1 MADNSRVVEIK
12 VDNAKAIEAIATM
25 QGKIEELRKKEAEL
39 KKAMKDTNNVTDKQ
53 RQDLASN
60 KEEQKGYAKQIQV
73 LSKEIQN
80 NMKLQDQ
87 QVGSLKNLRAELSN
101 LTAEYDA
108 MSKAEREGA
117 EGQKLKN
124 RINEI
129 TTELK
134 GAEEATQ
141 RYYRNVGNYAGTFG
155 KALATQVPQVQ
166 NIQVV
171 WNNLSQVFVDARQQ
185 MVGIVNQFNVAS
197 ASMQGMSRAQRAVAL
212 ATNVTTTAM
221 KLLKVALISTG
232 IGALVVALGSL
243 ISYLTRTQ
251 AGVELA
257 RKAMAAIGATIDVIL
272 DRIAMLGS
280 AIVSLFKGDFV
291 DAAETA
297 KNAFKGIGKEI
308 KEETQTAIKLSEEL
322 QNIEFREKALT
333 AQMAASKVQLAE
345 LKRIADDTTRSYAER
360 EKAAKQALGIEIN
373 LAAKAKQLG
382 EESIAN
388 TLGVA
393 KGSEKLKTVL
403 SQLAQGI
410 DAREVTKSIGLSES
424 TFSDYEKLVDQF
436 NSYQQQVL
444 EFTEKQVEGNNK
456 LNTLRKE
463 RYAKEKEWND
473 EMLAIEKELDEERDK
488 AFEEYMKRAEREWKL
503 KLEAVV
509 KGSAEEFDLRA
520 QGLARQRD
528 MELAQENTTAE
539 MRRSI
544 WLKYYND
551 MSALRNEAHAKEM
564 EQMRLE
570 WNNKIAEA
578 QLEGENT
585 LQLEVERKKAELDAL
600 HQLEGESQAEFYARQ
615 LEAKQAYADA
625 QKKVTDFEVAVEHAK
640 YEAIEKIT
648 NGLGQLFEEFG
659 ENNKAL
665 AIASKMLALAE
676 VAINTGKAISAGVAS
691 ASAVPFPGNIA
702 AIGTTVATVLSNIVT
717 ATKTI
722 KSAKFATGGY
732 VSGAGSGTSD
742 SIPSMLSNGESVNN
756 ALSTAMFSPLYS
768 ALNQLGGGIPIVPR
782 SASEVGSIVEGED
795 MLARAVARGV
805 SALHPVVSVEEINRV
820 SDRVAF
826 VKTLGD
832 V

>member
-124 RINEI
+124 KINEI

-141 RYYRNVGNYAGTFG
+141 RYYRNVGNYANSLGSLLG
-155 KALATQVPQVQ
+155 AQVPQVRSLSWA
-166 NIQVV
+166 
-171 WNNLSQVFVDARQQ
+171 WNTVSDVIKGGVSHIRSLELAYNSATK
-185 MVGIVNQFNVAS
+185 AS
-197 ASMQGMSRAQRAVAL
+197 TKLTIATKIFTTAL
-212 ATNVTTTAM
+212 AA
-221 KLLKVALISTG
+221 TG
-232 IGALVVALGSL
+232 IGLVVVALGTL
-243 ISYLTRTQ
+243 VSYLSRTQ
-251 AGVELA
+251 TGVELA
-257 RKAMAAIGATIDVIL
+257 RKAMAGITATIDVIL

-308 KEETQTAIKLSEEL
+308 KEETQQAIALSGAL
-322 QNIEFREKALT
+322 QDIEKREMALS
-333 AQMAASKVQLAE
+333 AQMAASKVQLAQ

-360 EKAAKQALGIEIN
+360 EKAAQQALAIEVN
-373 LAAKAKQLG
+373 LANQAKQLG
-382 EESIAN
+382 EERIAN
-388 TLGVA
+388 MMNLT
-393 KGSEKLKTVL
+393 KGSKELNDVL
-403 SQLAQGI
+403 SQLGQGKGI
-410 DAREVTKSIGLSES
+410 DEIIANMGLSSS
-424 TFSDYEKLVDQF
+424 TVKDYQELVNVF
-436 NSYQQQVL
+436 NDYQQKVL

-544 WLKYYND
+544 WLKYYNE

-625 QKKVTDFEVAVEHAK
+625 QKKVTDFEVAVEQAK
-640 YEAIEKIT
+640 YEAIENIT
-648 NGLGQLFEEFG
+648 SGLGQLFEEFG

-691 ASAVPFPGNIA
+691 ASSQPFPANIA
-702 AIGTTVATVLSNIVT
+702 AIGTTVATVLSNIAT

-732 VSGAGSGTSD
+732 VSGAGTGTSD

-756 ALSTAMFSPLYS
+756 ALSTAMFSPIYS